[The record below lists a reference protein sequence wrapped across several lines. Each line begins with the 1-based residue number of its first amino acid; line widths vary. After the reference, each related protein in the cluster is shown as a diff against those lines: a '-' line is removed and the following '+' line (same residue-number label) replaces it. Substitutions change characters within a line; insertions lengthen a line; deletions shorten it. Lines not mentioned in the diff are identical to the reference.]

1 MYRSIN
7 RSTAIP
13 ISKRKGE
20 KTHHQDQG
28 NIPNNFRIINSI
40 VSPVANNENLIVIL
54 IFNINFNFIIFY
66 HKIIYIA

>member
-1 MYRSIN
+1 MYRNIN
-7 RSTAIP
+7 RSIAIP

-20 KTHHQDQG
+20 NTHHHDQG